1 MNFQKRSGIK
11 TLLLCGAM
19 TLAGSSVMAQ
29 DTLRIG
35 AINPYSGPMALY
47 GDEMTRGYQLAIDER
62 NAKGGLLKRKVEL
75 LKGDA
80 STPQQGI
87 AAVVNRFARHPHHK
101 PEEPAAT
108 LRVPFHGV
116 VRGRNS
122 MDFHSAH
129 DQGLPGIHLH
139 QTARHLPETIQHQG
153 PVRPGYHQFGG
164 GIGSEKRAQG
174 VSIQMVGVVVRTGD
188 DIDPGQPFRRDHAFG
203 EARMRFVGGGVFPGQ
218 RIR

>member
-19 TLAGSSVMAQ
+19 ALAGSSAMAQ

-87 AAVVNRFARHPHHK
+87 AAVDQLVSRDRVELFIGTYISAVSN
-101 PEEPAAT
+101 AASDAA
-108 LRVPFHGV
+108 LRNQKIYWDTNAFVCNF
-116 VRGRNS
+116 NC
-122 MDFHSAH
+122 
-129 DQGLPGIHLH
+129 
-139 QTARHLPETIQHQG
+139 
-153 PVRPGYHQFGG
+153 G
-164 GIGSEKRAQG
+164 GILSN
-174 VSIQMVGVVVRTGD
+174 
-188 DIDPGQPFRRDHAFG
+188 FCFN
-203 EARMRFVGGGVFPGQ
+203 
-218 RIR
+218 